1 MHGIAPYGSTDVVET
16 AVNAFISPSA
26 VVQEGC
32 PVDSD
37 TFLWQSAINETLFQI
52 KEQVCCTWFL

>member
-32 PVDSD
+32 QIVSD
-37 TFLWQSAINETLFQI
+37 TFLIA
-52 KEQVCCTWFL
+52 KCY